1 MSTVEI
7 RETFGAIFGMD
18 QMCAGT
24 APESLAVGKTLVLVR
39 ENEDPVIVTVAAIH
53 HHGKQGKLSDV
64 LGIGLKGPDA
74 HLIQAGD
81 SLTLE
86 TS

>member
-18 QMCAGT
+18 QMCSGT
-24 APESLAVGKTLVLVR
+24 APDSLAVGKTLVLAR
-39 ENEDPVIVTVAAIH
+39 ENKHPIVVTVGAIH
-53 HHGKQGKLSDV
+53 PDGKDGKLSDV

-74 HLIQAGD
+74 HLIQAAD

-86 TS
+86 TT

>member
-18 QMCAGT
+18 QMCSGT
-24 APESLAVGKTLVLVR
+24 APDSLAVGKTLVLAR
-39 ENEDPVIVTVAAIH
+39 ENKHPIVVTVGAIH
-53 HHGKQGKLSDV
+53 PHGKDGKLSDV

-74 HLIQAGD
+74 HLIQAAD

-86 TS
+86 TR